1 MNTIKV
7 NYQSTNNAYRAKQFI
22 DVIKKYPIISWDFE
36 TAIKYTQRE
45 LDEWKDLLEDE
56 SLSKLDKVNIRSR
69 LSATALDHPSHCTIT
84 HCSIAISEDTSYV
97 FILDNTQITKFI
109 LTFLITTSQKQ
120 VLHNASY
127 DFRFL
132 HYFTGNMPK
141 DYEDTALLA
150 KTLLNHVETF
160 KAKVGLK
167 ELAGHMYGAWG
178 ISTENFDVAH
188 MYDPHVLL
196 YAATDACATMWL
208 WNYIN
213 AECDAIDSKVED

>member
-1 MNTIKV
+1 MNLIQVDYEYTTTSYTAHKIITEIKKLNTIAV
-7 NYQSTNNAYRAKQFI
+7 
-22 DVIKKYPIISWDFE
+22 DFE
-36 TAIKYTQRE
+36 VAIRYSSEQLQE
-45 LDEWKDLLEDE
+45 WQLLLDSGK
-56 SLSKLDKVNIRSR
+56 LSKAEASVYLSR
-69 LSATALDHPSHCTIT
+69 VKATALDHPSHCTIT
-84 HCSIAISEDTSYV
+84 HCSIATSDNQAYV
-97 FILDNTQITKFI
+97 FILDNKSITNYV
-109 LTFLITTSQKQ
+109 LNYLVTTKQKQ
-120 VLHNASY
+120 IWHNSSY

-132 HYFTGNMPK
+132 HYFTKRFPK

-160 KAKVGLK
+160 KARVGLK

-196 YAATDACATMWL
+196 YAATDACATMRL